1 MLKEQD
7 AELFARH
14 NGVSVRRIG
23 VLHCADEYD
32 EHGFDILFS
41 MQREHFWYH
50 GRHRF
55 LLAALEME
63 LASLD
68 APAHTLSAID
78 LGAGC
83 GGWIDYLLSR
93 SVPRFGEL
101 ALADSSLRA
110 LEFAATVLGSQ
121 LPRFQVDL
129 RDLGWK
135 ERWDIVFLLDV
146 LEHIQDHNSVV
157 QQICQCLRPNGLL
170 FLTVPALDFFW
181 SYNDEL
187 ARHQR
192 RYSLRD
198 IKSLSCECELTL
210 TKARYFMFFLSPLLY
225 FSRFRGLKSGTMS
238 RDEIKEIMART
249 HRIPSK
255 PVNALLKWLFALET
269 PLGLRLP
276 FPWGTSVLS
285 IFQKPMQ
292 TPRQA

>member
-1 MLKEQD
+1 MLQEQD
-7 AELFARH
+7 AALFAPH
-14 NGVSVRRIG
+14 NGVSVRRTG
-23 VLHCADEYD
+23 VSHRADEYD
-32 EHGFDILFS
+32 EYGFDLLFR
-41 MQREHFWYH
+41 MQREHFWYR

-55 LLAALEME
+55 LLAALKME

-68 APAHTLSAID
+68 APASTLSAID

-83 GGWIDYLLSR
+83 GGWIDYLLTR

-110 LEFAATVLGSQ
+110 LEYAATVIGSQ
-121 LPRFQVDL
+121 LPRFHVEL

-146 LEHIQDHNSVV
+146 LEHIQDHSSVV

-170 FLTVPALDFFW
+170 FLTAPALDFFW

-192 RYSLRD
+192 RYSLQD
-198 IKSLSCECELTL
+198 MQSLAHQCQLTL
-210 TKARYFMFFLSPLLY
+210 TKVRYFMFILSPLLY
-225 FSRFRGLKSGTMS
+225 FSRLHGLKPGTTS
-238 RDEIKEIMART
+238 RAEIKEFLART

-255 PVNALLKWLFALET
+255 PVNALLKWIFALET
-269 PLGLRLP
+269 PLGLWLP
-276 FPWGTSVLS
+276 FPWGTSVLG

-292 TPRQA
+292 TPR